1 MDNLEKNISS
11 DEDFQ
16 KHVAN
21 VTNVTTLSLDDAEI
35 VQDETLKNACQVID
49 DILVICKEQPGE
61 LMSPKFLDALKFIRK
76 ADPKLAAE
84 YRVKIKRAKPSGVLM
99 SDIVD
104 ASNPNESNGS
114 SDSAAAELIQM
125 VIEKGKLFYDPKTER
140 AYVTASIGGLDS
152 TMTINGKQF
161 IEWISFQY
169 YSTSGQSANEAS
181 IKQARFALSGIA
193 KYDGEQ
199 QQINLRIADYNGGHY
214 IFLADEQLRTVEV
227 LPTGWRIVEDPPVK
241 FWKPASMQSLPI
253 PKRSGDLNLV
263 WKFINV
269 NKNDRP
275 LVLAWLLESYRSE
288 TPKPVLSLCGMQGS
302 AKSSAQDKIRQLIDN
317 NAVNL
322 RSAPKSVQ
330 DIFVGAGCNWLISY
344 ENLSHLSAPIQDAF
358 CTLATGGGFAARA
371 LYSDDEES
379 VIEAKRP
386 IILNSIPPVVTAQD
400 LTDRAICLELPRI
413 SYKEE
418 MSLEKEWLAAMPLI
432 FGGLLDLFVETL
444 KRMPKIKLTNPPRM
458 ADFTRLGEAMMQS
471 QGKPDGEFT
480 KLYRANLNEGVNRAL
495 ESSPAA
501 VALCEFARKYPE
513 GKEVFYGTVQGLLTK
528 LIDYRHDS
536 ENWPRSAKGLADA
549 LKRQIPALTLMGVS
563 VEFSSGTKRVG
574 SERGIIVTVK
584 NQPGNIGN
592 VGNVFSELSTVEN
605 NCEGSEGVRL

>member
-1 MDNLEKNISS
+1 MSNQEIISS
-11 DEDFQ
+11 DEYFQ
-16 KHVAN
+16 KDVAN
-21 VTNVTTLSLDDAEI
+21 VANVATLNLDEAEI
-35 VQDETLKNACQVID
+35 VQDEALQNACKVID
-49 DILVICKEQPGE
+49 GVLMICKEQPGE
-61 LMSPKFLDALKFIRK
+61 LMAPEFLDSLKQIRK

-84 YRVKIKRAKPSGVLM
+84 YRVKIKSAKPSGVLM
-99 SDIVD
+99 SDIVE
-104 ASNPNESNGS
+104 ASNPNEGNGN

-140 AYVTASIGGLDS
+140 AYVTASIDGLDS
-152 TMTINGKQF
+152 TMAINGKQF

-193 KYDGEQ
+193 KFDGEHQ
-199 QQINLRIADYNGGHY
+199 QVNLRVADHNGGHY

-227 LPTGWRIVEDPPVK
+227 LPTGWRIVEEPPVK
-241 FWKPASMQSLPI
+241 FWKPSSMQLLPI
-253 PKRSGDLNLV
+253 PKRGGDLDLI

-269 NKNDRP
+269 KERDRQ
-275 LVLAWLLESYRSE
+275 LLIAWILESYRSE
-288 TPKPVLSLCGMQGS
+288 TPKPVLSLYGMQGS
-302 AKSSAQDKIRQLIDN
+302 VKSSTQDKARQLIDN
-317 NAVNL
+317 SSVNL

-330 DIFVGAGCNWLISY
+330 DIFVGAGCNWLVSY

-386 IILNSIPPVVTAQD
+386 IIINSIPPVITAQD
-400 LTDRAICLELPRI
+400 LTDRAICLELLQI

-418 MSLEKEWLAAMPLI
+418 MVIEKEWRAAMPSI

-444 KRMPKIKLTNPPRM
+444 KHLPKVRLKNPPRM

-471 QGKPDGEFT
+471 QGKPEGEFT
-480 KLYRANLNEGVNRAL
+480 KLYRSNLNEGVSRSM

-501 VALCEFARKYPE
+501 VALCELAKNYPE
-513 GKEVFYGTVQGLLTK
+513 GKEVFHGTVQGLLTK
-528 LIDYRHDS
+528 LLDYRHDS
-536 ENWPRSAKGLADA
+536 ENWPRSPRGLSEVLRRQMPA
-549 LKRQIPALTLMGVS
+549 LKLMGVS
-563 VEFSSGTKRVG
+563 VELGSRPERIG
-574 SERGIIVTVK
+574 SERGIVVIVK
-584 NQPGNIGN
+584 NLPGNIGN
-592 VGNVFSELSTVEN
+592 IGNMFSELSAAEN
-605 NCEGSEGVRL
+605 NFSEPVRI